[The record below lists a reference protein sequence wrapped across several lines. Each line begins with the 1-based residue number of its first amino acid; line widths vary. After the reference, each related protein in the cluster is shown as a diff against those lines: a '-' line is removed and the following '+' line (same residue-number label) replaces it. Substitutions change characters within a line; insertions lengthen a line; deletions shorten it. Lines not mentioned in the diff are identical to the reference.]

1 LSHFDET
8 ILIEAQ
14 KVPPKQAIKIFDAQA
29 IKISTTAK
37 ATEAAIKAKLFS
49 ITQSVSMGVLQD
61 VRDELSKAISEGKTF
76 QSFQKD
82 FKNTLARK
90 GWSGERTILGAEGKE
105 IAILTTP
112 HRLKLIYSQNVQSA
126 LNAGR
131 FERQIENADDRPFL
145 ELIDGILGAERSR
158 PTHRAQSG
166 SIQPIT
172 SRFWKSPNSWYPPN
186 GFKCTGRTKSLT
198 RAEAQSRGIKI
209 KAPRARPDPGFGLNP
224 ATESFEPA
232 REDFDDDIWEAG
244 QEIEPAELT

>member
-1 LSHFDET
+1 LSHIPEN
-8 ILIEAQ
+8 ILIKAQ
-14 KVPPKQAIKIFDAQA
+14 KVAPEQAIKIFDAQD
-29 IKISTTAK
+29 IKISKTAA
-37 ATEAAIKAKLFS
+37 ATEAAVKAKVFA
-49 ITQSVSMGVLQD
+49 ITQSVSMGVIQD

-76 QSFQKD
+76 RTFQKD
-82 FKNTLARK
+82 FQNTLAKK
-90 GWSGERTILGAEGKE
+90 GWTGVRTVISAEGAE
-105 IAILTTP
+105 IAVLTTP

-131 FERQIENADDRPFL
+131 FERQVENADDRPFL
-145 ELIDGILGAERSR
+145 ELIDGILGAKRSR

-186 GFKCTGRTKSLT
+186 GFQCTGRTTSLT

-209 KAPRARPDPGFGLNP
+209 KAPRVKPDAGFGFNP
-224 ATESFEPA
+224 ATESFAPNPD
-232 REDFDDDIWEAG
+232 DFDDDIFALG